1 MWTGN
6 FLGGRKM
13 NMITNMIV
21 DYGICEECSNYDA
34 FYICHKCGEC
44 GRVFDGGFLV
54 DTGGTTEKDCSEE

>member
-1 MWTGN
+1 M
-6 FLGGRKM
+6 
-13 NMITNMIV
+13 NMIV